1 MMMMTT
7 TTRRAW
13 TSLATLAGVATLV
26 IASAC
31 AVSAKKPDKEERM
44 LEEGLALLG
53 HKDSASICKG
63 ADMLARSGR
72 AEAIEPLLG
81 HLRTRDEAA
90 RECVRAALGKLDV
103 APVLVGQW
111 RSEGAAIKDGALER
125 AVALPHPG
133 LMVIHAE
140 AASDADPK
148 RRKRAATGLRRQAES
163 PAVWELLEALVADA
177 DHDVRWWA
185 IDTLGLS
192 KHAEAA
198 RILRARLEHEPDPG
212 LATFIRRALGDAR

>member
-1 MMMMTT
+1 MMMT

-31 AVSAKKPDKEERM
+31 AVLAKKPDKEERM
-44 LEEGLALLG
+44 LEEGLALLER
-53 HKDSASICKG
+53 KDSASICKG

-90 RECVRAALGKLDV
+90 RECVREALGKLDV

-111 RSEGAAIKDGALER
+111 RSEDAALKERALER

-133 LMVIHAE
+133 LMVIHTE
-140 AASDADPK
+140 AASDPDPK
-148 RRKRAATGLRRQAES
+148 RRKRVATGLRRQAEG
-163 PAVWELLEALVADA
+163 PEVWGLLAALVADP

-192 KHAEAA
+192 RSPEAG
-198 RILRARLEHEPDPG
+198 RILRERLGKEPDAA
-212 LATFIRRALGDAR
+212 LETFIRRALGEAE